1 MPRSSTALPRTR
13 DAARTRQTILLA
25 AQQLFGQ
32 KGYSTTGVREIA
44 AAAGVDATLVRR
56 YFMSKEG
63 LLRAAVEDMLRID
76 PFVDGPRDEFGARAV
91 ATLLLGESQP
101 NALAMMILATADP
114 AARDLCRD
122 LMHERIV
129 VPLAAWLGGR
139 DSLQRAARLNLLW
152 MGFMTSR
159 QILPLQPLRGES
171 EGTTLLWLEDQFQS
185 LVTDENLPAD

>member
-1 MPRSSTALPRTR
+1 MPDPATPQPRTR

-56 YFMSKEG
+56 YFTSKEG

-76 PFVDGPRDEFGARAV
+76 PFVDGSRDDFGARAV
-91 ATLLLGESQP
+91 ATLLHGETQP
-101 NALAMMILATADP
+101 NALAIMILATADP

-129 VPLAAWLGGR
+129 EPLAAWLGGP
-139 DSLQRAARLNLLW
+139 DALQRAARLNLLW
-152 MGFMTSR
+152 MGFMTAR
-159 QILPLQPLRGES
+159 RILPLSPLHGES
-171 EGTTLLWLEDQFQS
+171 EGPTLQWLAELFQTLAMDQHPQ
-185 LVTDENLPAD
+185 DA

>member
-1 MPRSSTALPRTR
+1 MPKPASPPPRTR
-13 DAARTRQTILLA
+13 DAARTRQAILLA

-44 AAAGVDATLVRR
+44 ASAGVDATLVRR
-56 YFMSKEG
+56 YFRSKEG

-91 ATLLLGESQP
+91 VTLLHGEMQP

-129 VPLAAWLGGR
+129 VPLAEWLGGS
-139 DSLQRAARLNLLW
+139 DAIGRAARLNLLW
-152 MGFMTSR
+152 MGFMTAR
-159 QILPLQPLRGES
+159 QILPLQPLHEEGEA
-171 EGTTLLWLEDQFQS
+171 ETLKWLAAIFQR
-185 LVTDENLPAD
+185 LAADG